1 MPFLGASGVCDLRGN
16 FMSYELIGILLTVIA
31 QGLYIA
37 FKLGKFEE
45 KLNMLEKKQEKHNN
59 LIERTYINERD
70 ISVLK
75 EQIRVE
81 NHRIDDLEDI
91 SK

>member
-1 MPFLGASGVCDLRGN
+1 
-16 FMSYELIGILLTVIA
+16 MSYELLEILLAVVG

-75 EQIRVE
+75 EQVKVE
-81 NHRIDDLEDI
+81 NHRIDDLEEE
-91 SK
+91 KK

>member
-1 MPFLGASGVCDLRGN
+1 MAVYRFKRK
-16 FMSYELIGILLTVIA
+16 YELLGILLAVVG

-75 EQIRVE
+75 EQVKVE
-81 NHRIDDLEDI
+81 NHRIDDLEEG
-91 SK
+91 KK

>member
-1 MPFLGASGVCDLRGN
+1 
-16 FMSYELIGILLTVIA
+16 MSYELLGILLAVVG

-45 KLNMLEKKQEKHNN
+45 KLTALEKKQEKHNN

>member
-1 MPFLGASGVCDLRGN
+1 
-16 FMSYELIGILLTVIA
+16 MSYELLGILLAVVG

-70 ISVLK
+70 ISILK
-75 EQIRVE
+75 EWVKVE
-81 NHRIDDLEDI
+81 NHRIEDLEEL
-91 SK
+91 KK

>member
-1 MPFLGASGVCDLRGN
+1 MG
-16 FMSYELIGILLTVIA
+16 

-75 EQIRVE
+75 EQVKVE
-81 NHRIDDLEDI
+81 NHRIDDLEEE
-91 SK
+91 KK